1 MQVNILEPK
10 GIIWKGRVKEVILPV
25 EDGEVCVL
33 DFHQPFLIRLRKGD
47 VRFSVFGFRPRTQ
60 NPEPRTQH
68 LAPSTENRVPIQDGI
83 AFMRS
88 NELTVFVE
96 S

>member
-10 GIIWKGRVKEVILPV
+10 GIIWKGRAKEVILPV

-47 VRFSVFGFRPRTQ
+47 IRFSVLGFRLSA
-60 NPEPRTQH
+60 
-68 LAPSTENRVPIQDGI
+68 LAEHREPSTENRVPIQDGI

-88 NELTVFVE
+88 NELTIFIE